1 MTNCQ
6 VLELNLSE
14 IQFKDLKDLSDEI
27 ASTIQ
32 GGNSEN
38 EDLLENTEDLLEDTL
53 SAIGDYF
60 DNLTEDFDT
69 ANEELINNLDEI
81 F

>member
-1 MTNCQ
+1 MTNYQ
-6 VLELNLSE
+6 VFELNLSK
-14 IQFKDLKDLSDEI
+14 IQFKDLSDEI

-32 GGNSEN
+32 GGNSKN
-38 EDLLENTEDLLEDTL
+38 KDLLENTEDLLEDTL

-69 ANEELINNLDEI
+69 ANEKLINNLDEI